1 MRTLLCLAA
10 VAACSTP
17 PARPVAPPT
26 APPAPV
32 AGPRYHA
39 TIRWTDHGVPHIT
52 AADVGGLGFGQGY
65 AQAQAHLCE
74 LADGFVRVRGERARY
89 LGRGPDDAHLKSDL
103 VHRHLGYLARATAA
117 LPTASAETRA
127 MVAGF
132 AAGYSYALARMPV
145 AAQPAA
151 CRGAA
156 WLGPI
161 TDVDVAAYGLSIQA
175 IASSRFFA
183 DAIADARPEPAA
195 GPAAPAAPAAPAP
208 TGGASNGWAI
218 GADRTASGGGV
229 LIGNPHFPWQ
239 GDLLFHE
246 AHLTIPGDLD
256 VYGVSLL
263 GTPAI
268 QIGTTAHHAWTH
280 TFSASTHQVVY
291 RLNLAPDSV
300 LRYRHGDET
309 LPIVATRY
317 AIGVRDDDGAVHDE
331 TLIAYKSAVGPM
343 IAVAAGPWS
352 AASGHAFTMRDVAAG
367 SVLALD
373 QYLAM
378 ARAPSRAQFEAALA
392 LHGTPFVNTIYAD
405 VDGDALYVDG
415 SRVPDLSDDALG
427 RWKLVRKLI
436 PEVDAAWRQQRLVIL
451 DGSDPVNDLAA
462 DDPHAPGAVPFAG
475 VPRILRRDYVMN
487 ANDSYQHTN
496 PAAPE
501 AAAPR
506 SPLWG
511 DDGDHPSPRTL
522 ANLAALAPSAGAA
535 GPDDRFTLD
544 QAVAAMLS
552 NHSFVAA
559 RLADEVQAA
568 CAARPRGEAAAT
580 TAQLKRGCAA
590 LAGWDR
596 RFAVDSRGAALW
608 RELTRALAS
617 GGGVP
622 WARGYD
628 RQAPRLT
635 PDGLTVD
642 AAAVRAAIAAAT
654 TALTDAGLAPD
665 VALGDV
671 QRAAGPAGAVAVPGG
686 RELDGVANVVTSN
699 HFDATALPI
708 APVDARYPV
717 DFGSSFI
724 LAVEL
729 TPAGR
734 TVKALLTYGNSSDPA
749 SPWYRDQLAS
759 FAAGALRSV
768 PLTDAAI
775 AADPAYRLEEL
786 DAP

>member
-17 PARPVAPPT
+17 PARPAAPPT
-26 APPAPV
+26 PPAP
-32 AGPRYHA
+32 APRPHYHA
-39 TIRWTDHGVPHIT
+39 TIRWTDHGVPHIV

-103 VHRHLGYLARATAA
+103 VHRHLGYLARAKAA

-132 AAGYSYALARMPV
+132 AAGYSYALARMPA

-156 WLGPI
+156 WLQPI

-183 DAIADARPEPAA
+183 DAIAEARPEPK
-195 GPAAPAAPAAPAP
+195 AAPAAPTPAPA

-218 GADRTASGGGV
+218 GGDRTATGGGV

-268 QIGTTAHHAWTH
+268 QIGTTARHAWTH
-280 TFSASTHQVVY
+280 TFSASTHQVIY
-291 RLNLAPDSV
+291 RLDLAPDSV
-300 LRYRHGDET
+300 MRYRHGEET
-309 LPIVATRY
+309 LPITATHH
-317 AIGVRDDDGAVHDE
+317 AIGVRGDDGAVHDE
-331 TLIAYKSAVGPM
+331 DVVAYRSAIGPM
-343 IAVAAGPWS
+343 IAVAASPWS
-352 AASGHAFTMRDVAAG
+352 AATGHAFTLRDVAAG

-378 ARAPSRAQFEAALA
+378 ARAGSRAAFEAALA
-392 LHGTPFVNTIYAD
+392 MHGTPFVNTLYAD
-405 VDGDALYVDG
+405 VEGDALYVDG

-427 RWKLVRKLI
+427 RWKLVRKLMA
-436 PEVDAAWRQQRLVIL
+436 PVDAAWREQRLVIL
-451 DGSDPVNDLAA
+451 DGSDPINDLAA
-462 DDPHAPGAVPFAG
+462 DDPHAPGAVPFAS

-501 AAAPR
+501 ALAPR

-511 DDGDHPSPRTL
+511 DDGDRPSARTL
-522 ANLAALAPSAGAA
+522 ANLAALAPGGGAA

-544 QAVAAMLS
+544 EAAAAMLS
-552 NHSFVAA
+552 NQSFVAA
-559 RLADEVQAA
+559 RLGDEVRAA
-568 CAARPRGEAAAT
+568 CAAKPAGEAAAVI
-580 TAQLKRGCAA
+580 AQLKRGCAA
-590 LAGWDR
+590 LAAWDG

-608 RELTRALAS
+608 RELMRALAA
-617 GGGVP
+617 GGPVP
-622 WARGYD
+622 WARPYD

-635 PDGLTVD
+635 PDGLARDT
-642 AAAVRAAIAAAT
+642 AAVRAAIAAAT
-654 TALTDAGLAPD
+654 AALADAKLAPD

-671 QRAAGPAGAVAVPGG
+671 QRAAGPQGPVAVPGG

-699 HFDATALPI
+699 RFDATALPE

-749 SPWYRDQLAS
+749 SPWYRDQLAA
-759 FAAGALRSV
+759 FAQGALRPV